1 MLKIILLFPFVVLHI
16 IAYLRSPQKSIIQ
29 ADICRWKT
37 IRNYVNSDHKIKS
50 LIKLLIH
57 QKDFR
62 TQFYLRIGPE
72 RALLKF
78 LLKPVPCDIE
88 GDVFGEGLLL
98 IHGYG
103 IVVNGA
109 TKVGRNC
116 TIYHGVTLG
125 VANDLKEAPTIGD
138 NVFIGCDAKILGG
151 IHIGNNV
158 KIGAGAIVV
167 DDVPDNCTVIG
178 PKAKYIHNETIH
190 NL

>member
-1 MLKIILLFPFVVLHI
+1 MLKNILLFPFVILHI
-16 IAYLRSPQKSIIQ
+16 IAYLRSPQKSIIK

-37 IRNYVNSDHKIKS
+37 IRNYVNNDHEIKS
-50 LIKLLIH
+50 LIKLLIQ

-72 RALLKF
+72 RALLKL

-109 TKVGRNC
+109 TKVGKNC

-125 VANDLKEAPTIGD
+125 VANDLTEAPTIGD
-138 NVFIGCDAKILGG
+138 NVFIGCDAKVLGG

-167 DDVPDNCTVIG
+167 DDVPDNSTVVG
-178 PKAKYIHNETIH
+178 PKAKII
-190 NL
+190 